1 MNNKNFEPRKFG
13 AIIMVFNINN
23 ANWTILCYRKTASFE
38 ARCHTRWIIYIHVS
52 TMQYLFMSMFD
63 RLKIN
68 YDNYNIHDNTESY
81 YYYQDRARIQ
91 KPDAVQRKYSKL
103 IYRIS
108 SKNSALLF
116 IRYIPFIEWLK
127 IVSNNSAKVVMRIC
141 YKW

>member
-1 MNNKNFEPRKFG
+1 MN
-13 AIIMVFNINN
+13 
-23 ANWTILCYRKTASFE
+23 
-38 ARCHTRWIIYIHVS
+38 
-52 TMQYLFMSMFD
+52 MFD

-68 YDNYNIHDNTESY
+68 YNIYDNTESY

-116 IRYIPFIEWLK
+116 IRYNYTL
-127 IVSNNSAKVVMRIC
+127 
-141 YKW
+141 Y